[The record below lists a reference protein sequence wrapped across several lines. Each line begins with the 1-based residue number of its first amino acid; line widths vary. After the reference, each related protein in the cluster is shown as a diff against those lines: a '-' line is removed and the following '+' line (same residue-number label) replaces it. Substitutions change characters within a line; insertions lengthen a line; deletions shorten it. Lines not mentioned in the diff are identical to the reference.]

1 MRISDWSSDVCSSD
15 LLFEV
20 DLGGTFGLAVPF
32 NLFDHGVWK
41 TFVQETRLVS
51 DPGGRFDWTVGG
63 YYLHRNMFLEGRQ
76 ASTPGFLAA
85 RGLTGLPADATFYQ
99 FGSDARRSE
108 EHTSELQS
116 LMRISYAVFCL
127 KKKKKNKYQLHKL

>member
-1 MRISDWSSDVCSSD
+1 MIRLPPRSTRTAT
-15 LLFEV
+15 LFPSTT
-20 DLGGTFGLAVPF
+20 LFRSTFGLAVPF

-99 FGSDARRSE
+99 FGSDARSDRKSTRLNSS
-108 EHTSELQS
+108 H
-116 LMRISYAVFCL
+116 
-127 KKKKKNKYQLHKL
+127 